1 MHKPKIKGKSGLSLG
16 ELATKALRLLR
27 AEGFQDSS
35 ARQEEASHQ
44 MLHLNSCQASKM
56 EIKEAL
62 LRAEYLNALALT
74 ERQKHPPI
82 Y

>member
-1 MHKPKIKGKSGLSLG
+1 MHKPKRKEKSGLSLG
-16 ELATKALRLLR
+16 ELATKVLRLLR
-27 AEGFQDSS
+27 ADGFQDSS
-35 ARQEEASHQ
+35 TGQEVSH
-44 MLHLNSCQASKM
+44 HISNLNSCQASKM